1 MNQNTQIQTKMQNQQ
16 SSPRHAASQGRSWV
30 RLAVI
35 STMAASVLLVTGC
48 ANRSA
53 SSSVYTYGQAQN
65 EQIVRLGTVQSVRY
79 ITIQSDKPSG
89 FGGVSGAALGG
100 VAGSTVGG
108 GRGNVLATI
117 GGGILGALAGNA
129 IENQVDKKKG
139 LEITVSFDNGETRTI
154 AQEADV
160 MLTAGQRVRVL
171 SGNGP
176 SRVTP
181 L

>member
-1 MNQNTQIQTKMQNQQ
+1 MTTFTQTQVN
-16 SSPRHAASQGRSWV
+16 PL
-30 RLAVI
+30 RLALTAIVV
-35 STMAASVLLVTGC
+35 ASAVLIAGC
-48 ANRSA
+48 AGQSA

-65 EQIVRLGTVQSVRY
+65 EQVVRLGTVQSVRY
-79 ITIQSDKPSG
+79 VTIQSDEASG
-89 FGGVSGAALGG
+89 FGAASGAALGG
-100 VAGSTVGG
+100 VAGSTIGG

-117 GGGILGALAGNA
+117 GGVILGGLAGNA
-129 IENQVDKKKG
+129 IENQTGKKQG
-139 LEITVSFDNGETRTI
+139 LEIIVQMDNGETRAI

-160 MLTAGQRVRVL
+160 MFTAGQRVRVL

>member
-1 MNQNTQIQTKMQNQQ
+1 MNQNTHTHISTQIQSVNPKNK
-16 SSPRHAASQGRSWV
+16 PWL
-30 RLAVI
+30 RLAVVCAV
-35 STMAASVLLVTGC
+35 AASVLLVSGC

-79 ITIQSDKPSG
+79 VTIQSDQPSG
-89 FGGVSGAALGG
+89 FGGVSGAAIGG
-100 VAGSTVGG
+100 VAGSTIGG
-108 GRGNVLATI
+108 GRGNILATI
-117 GGGILGALAGNA
+117 AGGVLGGLAGNA
-129 IENQVDKKKG
+129 VENRVQKKQG
-139 LEITVSFDNGETRTI
+139 LEITVRMDNGETRAI
-154 AQEADV
+154 AQEADT
-160 MLTAGQRVRVL
+160 MFTAGQRVRIL

>member
-1 MNQNTQIQTKMQNQQ
+1 MNQITHTHTQTSKHK
-16 SSPRHAASQGRSWV
+16 PWL
-30 RLAVI
+30 RLMVL
-35 STMAASVLLVTGC
+35 STMAASVLFVTGC

-79 ITIQSDKPSG
+79 VTIQSDQPSG
-89 FGGVSGAALGG
+89 FGGISGAAIGG
-100 VAGSTVGG
+100 VAGSTIGG

-117 GGGILGALAGNA
+117 AGGVLGGLAGNA
-129 IENQVDKKKG
+129 IENQVQKKQG
-139 LEITVSFDNGETRTI
+139 LEITVRMDNGETRAI
-154 AQEADV
+154 AQEADT
-160 MLTAGQRVRVL
+160 MFTAGQRVRVL